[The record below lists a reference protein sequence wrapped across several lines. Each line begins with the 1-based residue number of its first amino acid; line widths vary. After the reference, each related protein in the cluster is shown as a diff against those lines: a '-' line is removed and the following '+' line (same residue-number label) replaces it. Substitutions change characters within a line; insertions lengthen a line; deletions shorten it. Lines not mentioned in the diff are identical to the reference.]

1 MQSLDLENLA
11 YCAIDGTLI
20 FLDITAD
27 RYFSLSNDRN
37 REVLAT
43 IDLSA
48 SGSWHQPVRFPT
60 PPEWIPPR
68 RACAAMHLGPFQMG
82 EVARALWMQ
91 RRIERRLTSTSLAKV
106 VSDLRDI
113 SSIRTN
119 SRPITD
125 KSAIRVIRAFEQARL
140 LRTAADRCLPRSIA
154 LALCLATR
162 GVRVQVVI
170 GVKLAQFGAHCWVQ
184 SGDEVLNDS
193 AEEAMR
199 HSPILVI

>member
-1 MQSLDLENLA
+1 MPSLDLDNLA
-11 YCAIDGTLI
+11 YCEIDGTFI
-20 FLDITAD
+20 FLDIAAD
-27 RYFSLSNDRN
+27 RYFCLSNDRN
-37 REVLAT
+37 RDVLGA

-48 SGSWHQPVRFPT
+48 SGSWHQPVRFPR

-91 RRIERRLTSTSLAKV
+91 RRIERRLASTSLAQV
-106 VSDLRDI
+106 LGDLGNI
-113 SSIRTN
+113 AATRTI

-125 KSAIRVIRAFEQARL
+125 IAATRVIRAFEQARL

-154 LALCLATR
+154 LALCLAAR

-170 GVKLAQFGAHCWVQ
+170 GVKLAQFGAHCWAQ